1 MKARYPVSLYTFLW
15 QEIEYFYD
23 VPLQI
28 YLYLV
33 IHQMMIDRCTL
44 FLGNENVKNQF
55 LNLGI
60 YCRTYL
66 AMARMKTE
74 TSQTLPLEL
83 SAYTRVVYRRA

>member
-1 MKARYPVSLYTFLW
+1 
-15 QEIEYFYD
+15 
-23 VPLQI
+23 
-28 YLYLV
+28 
-33 IHQMMIDRCTL
+33 MMIDHHCTL

-74 TSQTLPLEL
+74 TSPTLSLEL
-83 SAYTRVVYRRA
+83 SAYTRVVYCRA